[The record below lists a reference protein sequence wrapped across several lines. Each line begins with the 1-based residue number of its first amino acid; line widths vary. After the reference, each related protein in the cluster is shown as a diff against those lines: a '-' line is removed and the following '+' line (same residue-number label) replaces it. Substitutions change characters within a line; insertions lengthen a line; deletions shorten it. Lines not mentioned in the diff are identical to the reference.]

1 MKKIFKILCA
11 SMIIGLLC
19 KQSFAQQNHFLYIQ
33 ADDKQ
38 IFSVNINGKTF
49 NSSDI
54 GYVIIPKL
62 TDGKYQLNISFP
74 DNKYP
79 DQQFSC
85 VINKTDVGYALKN
98 FDEKG
103 WGLFNF
109 QTLKVTMAG
118 ADVPDIPKDTTNPN
132 AFGEML
138 SDVMSDTSLKKAG
151 IELQEAEKQK
161 QIEAED
167 GTNLPSIVIVPT
179 LNDSLLSAQKQDTNS
194 AANKSI
200 MRVSEHKT
208 TAGTNMIFIDA
219 STGDTIKV
227 FLPKAAEKEIAKEQ
241 KAEDKTATD
250 TIVAN
255 TNNNIADS
263 NVTEK
268 TKVDSNT
275 VAATATVTSN
285 PSESKQ
291 PPAEVKNENVNPA
304 HEVVVTANGTNQPNN
319 PFYGGEK
326 KADTTHI
333 ISGDTTQTTSS
344 SNNPSSTAAVKEDCK
359 KMLADNDLD
368 KLRKKMVSSSTDE
381 KMVQTAKKYIAD
393 KCVTTDQV
401 KSLGLLFLTDDGRY
415 NFFDAMYKNVY
426 DTSAFSSLQSQL
438 IDPYYKKRFLA
449 MLK

>member
-38 IFSVNINGKTF
+38 TFSVNLNGKTF

-85 VINKTDVGYALKN
+85 VINKTDAGYALKN
-98 FDEKG
+98 FNEKG

-151 IELQEAEKQK
+151 MELQQAEKQK
-161 QIEAED
+161 QIEAENP
-167 GTNLPSIVIVPT
+167 TNNSPSIVIVPT
-179 LNDSLLSAQKQDTNS
+179 LNDSLLSAQKQDSNS
-194 AANKSI
+194 AASKSI
-200 MRVSEHKT
+200 MRIAEHKT
-208 TAGTNMIFIDA
+208 SSGTNMVFIDA
-219 STGDTIKV
+219 STGDTIKA
-227 FLPKAAEKEIAKEQ
+227 FLPKAEETAVAKEQ
-241 KAEDKTATD
+241 KAEDKLTAD
-250 TIVAN
+250 TTVA
-255 TNNNIADS
+255 NNNITDS
-263 NVTEK
+263 SVTEK
-268 TKVDSNT
+268 KAVDSNA
-275 VAATATVTSN
+275 VAASTAAASN
-285 PSESKQ
+285 PNESKQ
-291 PPAEVKNENVNPA
+291 PPPEVKNENVDPA
-304 HEVVVTANGTNQPNN
+304 HEVVVAANDTNQPNN

-326 KADTTHI
+326 
-333 ISGDTTQTTSS
+333 
-344 SNNPSSTAAVKEDCK
+344 
-359 KMLADNDLD
+359 
-368 KLRKKMVSSSTDE
+368 
-381 KMVQTAKKYIAD
+381 
-393 KCVTTDQV
+393 
-401 KSLGLLFLTDDGRY
+401 
-415 NFFDAMYKNVY
+415 
-426 DTSAFSSLQSQL
+426 
-438 IDPYYKKRFLA
+438 
-449 MLK
+449 